1 MPTELLPLLA
11 VYGGP
16 LSGLQVPEE
25 DPEIVRAAQSHG
37 FRYRKAVVDGEWAW
51 VYEGLVRGRGRPRAR
66 PPVVPYAAGRRRLW
80 VAYCR

>member
-16 LSGLQVPEE
+16 LSGFQVPEE

-51 VYEGLVRGRGRPRAR
+51 VYAGLVPRVRLPRPRD
-66 PPVVPYAAGRRRLW
+66 PVIRGASPFRRRW
-80 VAYCR
+80 TVVTR